1 MKYPVIIC
9 DDDKTLANNLANN
22 VKYAAENLVEDNT
35 AYENVEISVEQV
47 ANTFEQVVSYV
58 VAKDIQ
64 NAIYFLD
71 IELSQNS
78 EAKNGVDLAEFIKK
92 QDPNAQ
98 IIFVTAYD
106 KYAPLTYR
114 RRIGAIDYINKSLD
128 RQNMLKRIEETITH
142 AVTSINHLL
151 KVNRKELIY
160 QIGKRVK
167 KVENS
172 MIYYLENSPTQHKVT
187 LITETGSAE
196 FRSNISKISDEND
209 FLVKISQSCVVN
221 PNNIDSIDFSKKTIT
236 FPNGDEVIFARSFKK
251 HVKNLLNKYPEINVK

>member
-9 DDDKTLANNLANN
+9 DDDKTLANN
-22 VKYAAENLVEDNT
+22 VKYAVENLVENNT

-47 ANTFEQVVSYV
+47 ATTFEQVVSYV

-172 MIYYLENSPTQHKVT
+172 MIYYIENSPTQHKVT

-209 FLVKISQSCVVN
+209 FLVKVSQSCVVN

-251 HVKNLLNKYPEINVK
+251 HVKNLLSKYPEINVK

>member
-9 DDDKTLANNLANN
+9 DDDKTLANN

-114 RRIGAIDYINKSLD
+114 RRIGAIDYINKALD
-128 RQNMLKRIEETITH
+128 QKEMERLEETITG
-142 AVTSINHLL
+142 AIQSINNLT
-151 KVNRKELIY
+151 KSGRKELVY
-160 QIGKRVK
+160 
-167 KVENS
+167 KVGGR
-172 MIYYLENSPTQHKVT
+172 I
-187 LITETGSAE
+187 
-196 FRSNISKISDEND
+196 
-209 FLVKISQSCVVN
+209 
-221 PNNIDSIDFSKKTIT
+221 
-236 FPNGDEVIFARSFKK
+236 
-251 HVKNLLNKYPEINVK
+251 NKD

>member
-22 VKYAAENLVEDNT
+22 VKYAVENLVENNT

-47 ANTFEQVVSYV
+47 ATTFEQVVSYV

-172 MIYYLENSPTQHKVT
+172 MIYYIENSPTQHKVT

-209 FLVKISQSCVVN
+209 FLVKVSQSCVVN

-251 HVKNLLNKYPEINVK
+251 HVKNLLSKYPEINVK

>member
-1 MKYPVIIC
+1 MKYSIIIC
-9 DDDKTLANNLANN
+9 DDNKLLATDLSDKIQIALQNMLDNNAIYRKSEFNIDL
-22 VKYAAENLVEDNT
+22 
-35 AYENVEISVEQV
+35 I

-114 RRIGAIDYINKSLD
+114 RRIGAIDYINKALD
-128 RQNMLKRIEETITH
+128 QNDMMKRLEETITG
-142 AVTSINHLL
+142 AIQSINNLT
-151 KVNRKELIY
+151 KSGRKELVYKVGRRIN
-160 QIGKRVK
+160 
-167 KVENS
+167 KVEDTN
-172 MIYYLENSPTQHKVT
+172 IYYLENSPTQHKVT

>member
-58 VAKDIQ
+58 VAKDIH

-172 MIYYLENSPTQHKVT
+172 MIYYIENSPTQHKVT

-209 FLVKISQSCVVN
+209 FLVKVSQSCVVN

-251 HVKNLLNKYPEINVK
+251 HVKNLLSKYPEINVK

>member
-1 MKYPVIIC
+1 MKYSIIIC
-9 DDDKTLANNLANN
+9 DDNKLLATDLSDKIQIALQNMLDNNAIYRKSEFNIDL
-22 VKYAAENLVEDNT
+22 
-35 AYENVEISVEQV
+35 I

-114 RRIGAIDYINKSLD
+114 RRIGAIDYINKALD
-128 RQNMLKRIEETITH
+128 QKKMMERLEETITG
-142 AVTSINHLL
+142 AIQSINNLT
-151 KVNRKELIY
+151 KSGRKELVYKVGRRIN
-160 QIGKRVK
+160 
-167 KVENS
+167 KVEDTN
-172 MIYYLENSPTQHKVT
+172 IYYLENSPTQHKVT

-236 FPNGDEVIFARSFKK
+236 FPNGDEVIFARSCRKN
-251 HVKNLLNKYPEINVK
+251 VKNLLSKYPEINVK

>member
-9 DDDKTLANNLANN
+9 DDDRTLANNLANN

-47 ANTFEQVVSYV
+47 ATTFEQVVSYV
-58 VAKDIQ
+58 VAKDI
-64 NAIYFLD
+64 
-71 IELSQNS
+71 QNS

-114 RRIGAIDYINKSLD
+114 RRIGAIDYINKALD
-128 RQNMLKRIEETITH
+128 QNDMMKRLEETITG
-142 AVTSINHLL
+142 AIQSINNLT
-151 KVNRKELIY
+151 KSGRKELVYKVGRRIN
-160 QIGKRVK
+160 
-167 KVENS
+167 KVEDTN
-172 MIYYLENSPTQHKVT
+172 IYYLENSPTQHKVT

-209 FLVKISQSCVVN
+209 FLVKVSQSCVVN
-221 PNNIDSIDFSKKTIT
+221 PNNIDSIDFSKKKIT
-236 FPNGDEVIFARSFKK
+236 FPNGDEVIFARSCKK
-251 HVKNLLNKYPEINVK
+251 NVKNLLSKYPEINVK

>member
-22 VKYAAENLVEDNT
+22 VKYAVENLVENNT

-47 ANTFEQVVSYV
+47 ATTFEQVVSYV

-114 RRIGAIDYINKSLD
+114 RRIGAIDYINKALD
-128 RQNMLKRIEETITH
+128 QNDMMKRLEETITG
-142 AVTSINHLL
+142 AIQSINNLT
-151 KVNRKELIY
+151 KSGRKELVY
-160 QIGKRVK
+160 
-167 KVENS
+167 KVGRR
-172 MIYYLENSPTQHKVT
+172 I
-187 LITETGSAE
+187 
-196 FRSNISKISDEND
+196 
-209 FLVKISQSCVVN
+209 
-221 PNNIDSIDFSKKTIT
+221 
-236 FPNGDEVIFARSFKK
+236 
-251 HVKNLLNKYPEINVK
+251 NKD

>member
-58 VAKDIQ
+58 VAKDIH

-167 KVENS
+167 K
-172 MIYYLENSPTQHKVT
+172 L
-187 LITETGSAE
+187 
-196 FRSNISKISDEND
+196 KI
-209 FLVKISQSCVVN
+209 V
-221 PNNIDSIDFSKKTIT
+221 
-236 FPNGDEVIFARSFKK
+236 
-251 HVKNLLNKYPEINVK
+251 

>member
-1 MKYPVIIC
+1 MINMP
-9 DDDKTLANNLANN
+9 
-22 VKYAAENLVEDNT
+22 
-35 AYENVEISVEQV
+35 
-47 ANTFEQVVSYV
+47 
-58 VAKDIQ
+58 
-64 NAIYFLD
+64 
-71 IELSQNS
+71 
-78 EAKNGVDLAEFIKK
+78 
-92 QDPNAQ
+92 
-98 IIFVTAYD
+98 
-106 KYAPLTYR
+106 PLTYR

-172 MIYYLENSPTQHKVT
+172 MIYYIENSPTQHKVT

>member
-9 DDDKTLANNLANN
+9 DDDRTLANNLANN

-47 ANTFEQVVSYV
+47 ATTFEQVVSYV
-58 VAKDIQ
+58 VAKDI
-64 NAIYFLD
+64 
-71 IELSQNS
+71 QNS

-114 RRIGAIDYINKSLD
+114 RRIGAIDYINKALD
-128 RQNMLKRIEETITH
+128 QNDMMKRLEETITG
-142 AVTSINHLL
+142 AIQSINNLT
-151 KVNRKELIY
+151 KSGRKELVYKVGRRIN
-160 QIGKRVK
+160 
-167 KVENS
+167 KVEDTN
-172 MIYYLENSPTQHKVT
+172 IYYLENSPTQHKVT

-209 FLVKISQSCVVN
+209 FLVKVSQSCVVN

-236 FPNGDEVIFARSFKK
+236 FPNGDEVIFARSCRKN
-251 HVKNLLNKYPEINVK
+251 VKNLLSKYPEINVK

>member
-1 MKYPVIIC
+1 MKYSIIIC
-9 DDDKTLANNLANN
+9 DDNKLLATDLSDKIQIALQNMLDNNAIYRKSEFNIDL
-22 VKYAAENLVEDNT
+22 
-35 AYENVEISVEQV
+35 I

-114 RRIGAIDYINKSLD
+114 RRIGAIDYINKALD
-128 RQNMLKRIEETITH
+128 QNDMMKRLEETITG
-142 AVTSINHLL
+142 AIQSINNLT
-151 KVNRKELIY
+151 KSGRKELVSKVGRRIN
-160 QIGKRVK
+160 
-167 KVENS
+167 KVEDTN
-172 MIYYLENSPTQHKVT
+172 IYYLENSPTQHKVT

-236 FPNGDEVIFARSFKK
+236 FPNGDEVIFARSCRKN
-251 HVKNLLNKYPEINVK
+251 VKDLLSKYPEINVK